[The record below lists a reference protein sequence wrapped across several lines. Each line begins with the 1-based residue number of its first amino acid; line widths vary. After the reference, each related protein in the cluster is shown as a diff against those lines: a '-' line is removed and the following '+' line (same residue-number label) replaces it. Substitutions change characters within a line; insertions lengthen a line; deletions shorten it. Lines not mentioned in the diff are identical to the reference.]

1 MRAATCVL
9 LLLCPVVGRADDAAY
24 AVTGRWGDR
33 PVSFAG
39 SAGTYYEGLIV
50 ALLGSCTAET
60 PSVATKERWENA
72 LKGFHLRIQF
82 AKPRKFAVVGAP
94 EGKELEVDEI
104 LAPFPEGRWP
114 PWMFVR
120 SGDSYRAF
128 TKYRPK
134 ICSFIQEELKSL
146 ADR

>member
-33 PVSFAG
+33 PHSFPG

-50 ALLGSCTAET
+50 ALLGSCSADA
-60 PSVATKERWENA
+60 SSIATKERWENA
-72 LKGFHLRIQF
+72 LKGFHLRVKF

-104 LAPFPEGRWP
+104 LAPFSGGAAP
-114 PWMFVR
+114 PWVFVR
-120 SGDSYRAF
+120 SGDGYRAF
-128 TKYRPK
+128 SKYEFK
-134 ICSFIQEELKSL
+134 ICSFILEDLRSL
-146 ADR
+146 ANK